1 MPDESKN
8 SCPIPDDGRSK
19 LKEHPN
25 RLRLVIQ
32 LGFVVFSVFLCLQ
45 FRSFV
50 LCLSGPTNEPVN
62 SRPPAVEAYLPI
74 SSLMSLTYLVKTGVA
89 NRIHPAGLVIFTLT
103 LILAVLVRRGFF
115 IVLHHHRR
123 RIVHFNV
130 TANPTAQWTSQQ
142 ITEAFPYD
150 SAPKYLIR
158 DRDKI
163 FGNAFVKRV
172 RTMQIEEVLI
182 APTSP

>member
-1 MPDESKN
+1 MKFLSMPDESKN

-62 SRPPAVEAYLPI
+62 ARPPAVEAYLPI
-74 SSLMSLTYLVKTGVA
+74 SSLMSLTYLVKTCPYRKFGTSLFARVYVQL
-89 NRIHPAGLVIFTLT
+89 PTL
-103 LILAVLVRRGFF
+103 
-115 IVLHHHRR
+115 
-123 RIVHFNV
+123 
-130 TANPTAQWTSQQ
+130 
-142 ITEAFPYD
+142 
-150 SAPKYLIR
+150 
-158 DRDKI
+158 DKLPEMI
-163 FGNAFVKRV
+163 
-172 RTMQIEEVLI
+172 
-182 APTSP
+182 P

>member
-74 SSLMSLTYLVKTGVA
+74 SSLMSLTYLVKTGVT
-89 NRIHPAGLVIFTLT
+89 NRIHPAGLVIFYFDTNISSSGSAGL
-103 LILAVLVRRGFF
+103 LQLSVPNRYSS
-115 IVLHHHRR
+115 
-123 RIVHFNV
+123 RIY
-130 TANPTAQWTSQQ
+130 T
-142 ITEAFPYD
+142 
-150 SAPKYLIR
+150 K
-158 DRDKI
+158 
-163 FGNAFVKRV
+163 
-172 RTMQIEEVLI
+172 
-182 APTSP
+182 